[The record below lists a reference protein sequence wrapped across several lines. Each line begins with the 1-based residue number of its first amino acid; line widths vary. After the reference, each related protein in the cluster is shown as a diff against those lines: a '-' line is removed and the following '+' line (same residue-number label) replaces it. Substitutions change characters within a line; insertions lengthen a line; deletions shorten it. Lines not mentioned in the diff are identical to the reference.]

1 VHEVWKNW
9 LAQKR
14 LIDSQAVHVQVTYR
28 IGAGPSQRVRA
39 APRLAERTKKSV
51 AIRPIQDLKA
61 VNAIVSRRVAKTVAK
76 VLRTKHAPTNLH
88 RTLIAQSRAISPVG
102 RAVPVIKP
110 AIKHLSKYEH

>member
-1 VHEVWKNW
+1 
-9 LAQKR
+9 
-14 LIDSQAVHVQVTYR
+14 
-28 IGAGPSQRVRA
+28 
-39 APRLAERTKKSV
+39 
-51 AIRPIQDLKA
+51 
-61 VNAIVSRRVAKTVAK
+61 VAKTVAK